1 MVMVIRMARIR
12 LAAVAVSALQGLVVT
27 RLRDASF
34 LQARLA
40 GLVPVFAMSLKLARD
55 QVRLVQQTLFITHQR
70 YVRLVL
76 LIIQPLVLAPE
87 RPPINIV
94 QARPLVVRVQ
104 LLIVTNILQPL
115 VMFGMAPLLGWRR
128 VSVLIAV

>member
-12 LAAVAVSALQGLVVT
+12 LAVVAVSALLGLVVT

>member
-12 LAAVAVSALQGLVVT
+12 LAVVAVSALLGLVVT

-115 VMFGMAPLLGWRR
+115 VMFGMAPLLGWRP